1 MDNNQDPRMDVRPAT
16 WRLITTPP
24 GQGAWNMAVD
34 ESLLEFATRRASPP
48 ILRLYG
54 WNPPCLSLGY
64 AQPAA
69 DVDQQALAEHGWQL
83 VRRPTGGRAILHTD
97 ELTYAVIAPDDEPR
111 LRGNLLESYQRLSQA
126 LLYALQLLELPAQ
139 ADGSLANLADI
150 KSPNPVCFE
159 VPSNYEITAGG
170 KKLIGSAQSRR
181 LGGVLQHGTLPL
193 SGDLARITQALHFP
207 SETERARAAHKLL
220 ARATTVEAV
229 LGRSITW
236 ESASA
241 CFVEAFREV
250 LKLDFVSEQLTPA
263 ESARADALVAEKYG
277 HRDWTHRL

>member
-1 MDNNQDPRMDVRPAT
+1 MENNHDPRLDGYPAT

-24 GQGAWNMAVD
+24 RHGAWNMAVD
-34 ESLLEFATRRASPP
+34 ESLLEFVTRRASPP
-48 ILRLYG
+48 ILRLYS

-64 AQPAA
+64 AQPVA
-69 DVDQQALAEHGWQL
+69 DADQQALAHHGWQL

-111 LRGNLLESYQRLSQA
+111 LRGNLLESYQRISKA

-139 ADGSLANLADI
+139 ADGSPAILADS

-193 SGDLARITQALHFP
+193 SGDLARITQVLHFP
-207 SETERARAAHKLL
+207 EETERARAAHKLL
-220 ARATTVEAV
+220 ARATSVEAV
-229 LGRSITW
+229 LGRSVTW
-236 ESASA
+236 ESAAA
-241 CFVEAFREV
+241 CFVEAFREM

-277 HRDWTHRL
+277 HRDWTYRL

>member
-1 MDNNQDPRMDVRPAT
+1 MENNQDPRLDGSPAT
-16 WRLITTPP
+16 WRLVTTAPRH
-24 GQGAWNMAVD
+24 GAWNMAVD
-34 ESLLEFATRRASPP
+34 ESLLEFVTRRASPP
-48 ILRLYG
+48 ILRLYS

-69 DVDQQALAEHGWQL
+69 DADQQALAHHGWQL

-111 LRGNLLESYQRLSQA
+111 LRGNLLESYQRISQA
-126 LLYALQLLELPAQ
+126 LLYALQLLELPAK
-139 ADGSLANLADI
+139 ADGSPAILADS

-193 SGDLARITQALHFP
+193 SGDLARITQVLHFP
-207 SETERARAAHKLL
+207 EETERARAAHKLL

-229 LGRSITW
+229 LGRPVTW
-236 ESASA
+236 ESAAA
-241 CFVEAFREV
+241 CFVEAFREM

-277 HRDWTHRL
+277 HRDWTYRL